1 MTSIFSN
8 PEQTFEL
15 GQEMCKISG
24 ELQIEHSMAK
34 GYILQAYLGFFLEL
48 DDKAFFRPR
57 RTFYEAK
64 PEYY

>member
-34 GYILQAYLGFFLEL
+34 DYILQAYLGFFLEI
-48 DDKAFFRPR
+48 DDKAFFRP
-57 RTFYEAK
+57 
-64 PEYY
+64 